1 MKWKEDEPIG
11 GEYVKLEI
19 GESIEGVLIVKSPA
33 MKWENRM
40 IYRIKELK
48 TDKIKVLI
56 GTTLLDMAMADKKK
70 GDVIKIERTEDTASG
85 KEKPCHNFKI
95 FTAEE

>member
-11 GEYVKLEI
+11 GEYIKLEI
-19 GESIEGVLIVKSPA
+19 GESIEGVLIAKVPA
-33 MKWENRM
+33 KKWENRTV
-40 IYRIKELK
+40 YRIKELQ
-48 TDKIKVLI
+48 TDKIKVLV
-56 GTTLLDMAMADKKK
+56 GTTLLDMGMADKKK
-70 GDVIKIERTEDTASG
+70 GDVIKIERIEDTDSG

>member
-11 GEYVKLEI
+11 GDYIKLNV
-19 GESIEGVLIVKSPA
+19 GESIEGILLEKYPA
-33 MKWENRM
+33 KKWENRM
-40 IYRIKELK
+40 IYRIKDL
-48 TDKIKVLI
+48 TTNKIKVLV

-95 FTAEE
+95 YVAEE